1 MKSRLNALTL
11 LGSVLLVALAG
22 CNSTAT
28 TAEAAKQPAGTKAE
42 PAKETR
48 QQDYVRVNSM
58 GSWIPRKVKK
68 QSDLIGDST
77 KTAEAGALQR
87 VQESSLANTVRDGS
101 R

>member
-1 MKSRLNALTL
+1 MKSRLLPCVL
-11 LGSVLLVALAG
+11 LGSLLLAATAG

-28 TAEAAKQPAGTKAE
+28 TAETKQAPAATKAE
-42 PAKETR
+42 PAKESR
-48 QQDYVRVNSM
+48 QEYVRVNSM

-68 QSDLIGDST
+68 QSDLIGDNT

-87 VQESSLANTVRDGS
+87 VQESSLSNTVRDGS